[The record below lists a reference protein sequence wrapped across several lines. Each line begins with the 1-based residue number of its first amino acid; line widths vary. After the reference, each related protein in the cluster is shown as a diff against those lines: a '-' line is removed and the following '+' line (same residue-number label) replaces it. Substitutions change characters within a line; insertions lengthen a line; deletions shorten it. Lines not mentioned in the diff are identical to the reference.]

1 MALLTKRAGSD
12 WTNVYIRDDQNNK
25 MLNDEIKWI
34 KFSGV
39 SWTNDS
45 LGFFYS
51 RYDAPKEKEDN
62 LAGKS
67 TDKL

>member
-1 MALLTKRAGSD
+1 
-12 WTNVYIRDDQNNK
+12 

-62 LAGKS
+62 MAGKS
-67 TDKL
+67 TDKLQ